1 MVERESAADIE
12 ADAARWVVRVDR
24 DGEDPGV
31 RAELEAWLAGDR
43 RRVGAY
49 ARAEAGWTRLDRA
62 SVLGRDE
69 PARPSSLLVRRRS
82 VVAGLSALA
91 AGLTAAVVAP
101 RLIGRRYDTALGEI
115 RRVPMDDGSVAAI
128 NTDSQVEISLRERR
142 RTVRLAR
149 GEAWFEVAKDPRRP
163 FVVES
168 GPVRVRA
175 VGTAF
180 SVRRREG
187 GSDVLVTE
195 GVVEVWTEN
204 GKTPL
209 RRVAAGE
216 RVFADNGTGVLTP
229 PKADPDLGRDLAWR
243 DGQIVLDGQTLAEAA
258 AEFNRYNNRKIQV
271 ADAGLADKRFVGWFR
286 INDPEGFAEAA
297 AITFHGQVARGGDV
311 IVLRAGDGSVEK

>member
-24 DGEDPGV
+24 DGDDPGV

-49 ARAEAGWTRLDRA
+49 ARAEAGWLSLDRA
-62 SVLGRDE
+62 GVLAAD
-69 PARPSSLLVRRRS
+69 PPSSGSAPIRRRG
-82 VVAGLSALA
+82 VLVGFGALA
-91 AGLTAAVVAP
+91 AGLAAAMVAP
-101 RLIGRRYDTALGEI
+101 RLMGRRYDTALGEI
-115 RRVPMDDGSVAAI
+115 RRVPIADGSVAAI
-128 NTDSQVEISLRERR
+128 NTDSQLEVALRDRL
-142 RTVRLAR
+142 RTVRLDR
-149 GEAWFEVAKDPRRP
+149 GEAWFEVAKDPHRP

-180 SVRRREG
+180 SVRRHPG

-195 GVVEVWTEN
+195 GVVEVWTE
-204 GKTPL
+204 GGRTPP
-209 RRVAAGE
+209 RRVSAGQ
-216 RVFADNGTGVLTP
+216 RVFADNALGILTP
-229 PKADPDLGRDLAWR
+229 PEADADLGRDLAWR

-258 AEFNRYNNRKIQV
+258 AEFNRYNDRKIEV
-271 ADAGLADKRFVGWFR
+271 ADAHLADKRFVGWFR

-297 AITFHGQVARGGDV
+297 AVTFHGKVVRRDDA
-311 IVLRAGDGSVEK
+311 IVLRAEGGS

>member
-24 DGEDPGV
+24 DSEDPGV
-31 RAELEAWLAGDR
+31 RAGLEAWLAGDR

-49 ARAEAGWTRLDRA
+49 ARAEAGWRRLDRA
-62 SVLGRDE
+62 QVLAVE
-69 PARPSSLLVRRRS
+69 APARTRSGLVRRRG

-101 RLIGRRYDTALGEI
+101 RLLAQRYGTALGEI
-115 RRVPMDDGSVAAI
+115 RRVPMADGSVAAI
-128 NTDSQVEISLRERR
+128 NTSSELEVAMRGRLRAVKLE
-142 RTVRLAR
+142 R
-149 GEAWFEVAKDPRRP
+149 GEAWFEVAKDPQRP

-180 SVRRREG
+180 SVRKREA

-195 GVVEVWTEN
+195 GVVEVWTKD
-204 GKTPL
+204 GKTPP

-216 RVFADNGTGVLTP
+216 KVFADNDLGILTP
-229 PKADPDLGRDLAWR
+229 PKADADLGRQLAWR

-258 AEFNRYNNRKIQV
+258 AEFNRYNDRKIEI
-271 ADAGLADKRFVGWFR
+271 ADPRLADERFVGWFR
-286 INDPEGFAEAA
+286 TNDPEGFAEAA
-297 AITFHGQVARGGDV
+297 ATTFAGKVSLRDDA
-311 IVLRAGDGSVEK
+311 IVLRGG